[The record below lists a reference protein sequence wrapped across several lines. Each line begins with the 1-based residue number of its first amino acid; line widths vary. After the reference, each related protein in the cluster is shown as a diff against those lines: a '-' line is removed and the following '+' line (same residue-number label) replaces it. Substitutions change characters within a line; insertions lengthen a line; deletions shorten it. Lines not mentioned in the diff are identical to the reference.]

1 MASYNTTKPSSNS
14 DPSTLEGWSPFLVAA
29 HASMSVRECTE
40 AASNAGSRTLRLS
53 DLERFAGSL
62 KSMPAEPER
71 GAGFAQGFED
81 SVIRRYLE
89 RRERRRCANE
99 RIAWTRA
106 SVRRASLRPQRAAR
120 TRRPAGVHVQRSRRT
135 TRRARAAP
143 SSEPDS
149 SSPDPPLV
157 APSLRRSA
165 PFRATAAELRRAV
178 AWLSSPA
185 VRTPRTKCERAPWA
199 PSPRYTL
206 KFSLADFVP
215 VTSQH
220 CRNRMN
226 HMPHRK
232 FT

>member
-143 SSEPDS
+143 SSDPDS
-149 SSPDPPLV
+149 STDPPLV
-157 APSLRRSA
+157 ASSLRRGAEPLWFDARSA
-165 PFRATAAELRRAV
+165 YFCATAAELRRTV
-178 AWLSSPA
+178 AWS
-185 VRTPRTKCERAPWA
+185 RTPVIHPPRTTRERAPPEQQPEAHA
-199 PSPRYTL
+199 PTL
-206 KFSLADFVP
+206 KRDLIRSPGWYDRAA
-215 VTSQH
+215 
-220 CRNRMN
+220 
-226 HMPHRK
+226 
-232 FT
+232 